1 MKLVTLLLSFV
12 TFFIHAQ
19 TDCKHGVST
28 DPESPKNVNSLP
40 FLANGNYNQ
49 QFINGFDWFPIGAP
63 GTPEE
68 GLYLGYSLTNMS
80 FAGTPLPIMS
90 SIMSNQG
97 TLPYY
102 DYIYNG
108 PLPIT
113 ENGWELL
120 LVNVGRFSDDATPI
134 PLATADLHS
143 FPYIVIYNKF
153 LGKIR
158 VFCKFGLDQ
167 TVYEATDAVEISF
180 RFANEDQYSG
190 AMRLYAGTDRSLD
203 LQTEVT
209 VMTSVTKAQ
218 NFGNKWYSTDF
229 QIAYDPCTCFYP
241 SKIQ

>member
-1 MKLVTLLLSFV
+1 MKIVISFIV
-12 TFFIHAQ
+12 VMMYSFLHAQ
-19 TDCKHGVST
+19 CDNRVST
-28 DPESPKNVNSLP
+28 NPSTANNFALPDIDGQVNSPDTRYL
-40 FLANGNYNQ
+40 
-49 QFINGFDWFPIGAP
+49 NGFNWWADGFYQLTGMQYNPTQPYVDISNIQDPFQSAYYHYLVEALGA
-63 GTPEE
+63 EE
-68 GLYLGYSLTNMS
+68 MN
-80 FAGTPLPIMS
+80 P
-90 SIMSNQG
+90 Q
-97 TLPYY
+97 
-102 DYIYNG
+102 
-108 PLPIT
+108 
-113 ENGWELL
+113 NGWELL